1 MGTMRVYSTA
11 YSTNVERVSLAL
23 AHKRLEVE
31 YVDVPYDDRRLVEE
45 VSGQPLVPVL
55 VDGDRTI
62 ADSPVILAY
71 LEERHPDPPLYP
83 REPARRAE
91 VESFLDWFNLTW
103 KRAPNLLYDE
113 VIKPEPNAD
122 RVEELGG
129 RIAAALP
136 RFEALLDCRDFLMG
150 DTFGIADV
158 TAFPFLKYR
167 TVWEDGDPHLF
178 HELLRDRQRPGSYAR
193 LDAWIARIDAL
204 PRA

>member
-1 MGTMRVYSTA
+1 MRVYSTP
-11 YSTNVERVSLAL
+11 YSTNVERVALAL
-23 AHKRLEVE
+23 AHKGLEVE

-71 LEERHPDPPLYP
+71 LEERQPEPPLYP
-83 REPARRAE
+83 AEPARRAE

-113 VIKPEPNAD
+113 VTKPRPDPA
-122 RVEELGG
+122 RAEELGD
-129 RIAAALP
+129 RITSALP
-136 RFEALLDCRDFLMG
+136 RFEALLDGRDFLMG
-150 DTFGIADV
+150 DSFGIADV

-167 TVWEDGDPHLF
+167 TVWDDGDPHLF
-178 HELLRDRQRPGSYAR
+178 HELLRDRQRAGRYPR
-193 LDAWIARIDAL
+193 LDAWIARVDAF